1 MFIATNQIKF
11 KLLAV
16 VVIMALI
23 VPMVMM
29 PAGAAQAKEN
39 IIVPMSAESALSEEI
54 IKMAEK
60 FLQKNE
66 DGTIVLNMPEEMK
79 RKIGKD
85 AYQQL
90 QAGVDITSKM
100 IADGYLKADES
111 FNLHVT
117 KKYTDEVKANMRA
130 LSQNLQ
136 MKGIFTSNISVFSE
150 RNSVII
156 NFSIHNKMSTT
167 SIENG
172 GGGGVAGGVNKVV
185 WHWWGFKL
193 YLSDEVVD
201 AIVYEYES
209 VAAIAALIA
218 SVAPGLPKKIAG
230 VIAALLYY
238 NAQKLSYANR
248 NNTGV
253 IIYFEWLELP
263 HQRLLFQKVTSQ

>member
-85 AYQQL
+85 AYQ
-90 QAGVDITSKM
+90 
-100 IADGYLKADES
+100 
-111 FNLHVT
+111 
-117 KKYTDEVKANMRA
+117 
-130 LSQNLQ
+130 
-136 MKGIFTSNISVFSE
+136 
-150 RNSVII
+150 
-156 NFSIHNKMSTT
+156 
-167 SIENG
+167 
-172 GGGGVAGGVNKVV
+172 
-185 WHWWGFKL
+185 
-193 YLSDEVVD
+193 
-201 AIVYEYES
+201 
-209 VAAIAALIA
+209 
-218 SVAPGLPKKIAG
+218 
-230 VIAALLYY
+230 
-238 NAQKLSYANR
+238 
-248 NNTGV
+248 
-253 IIYFEWLELP
+253 
-263 HQRLLFQKVTSQ
+263 